1 MPNVYGAPEITVE
14 DVAELRRRG
23 AEFILLDVRE
33 QMELR
38 LANLGH
44 DVLWIPLSDL
54 AARREEA
61 LTEEFV
67 DKEATIVVFCHS
79 GVRSAQVTAWL
90 RQLGWENAVSMAG
103 GIEAYAARIDPDVGH
118 Y

>member
-1 MPNVYGAPEITVE
+1 MANIYGAPEVTVQE
-14 DVAELRRRG
+14 VAAMRQRG
-23 AEFILLDVRE
+23 QEFILLDVRE

-38 LANLGH
+38 LANLGQE
-44 DVLWIPLSDL
+44 VLWIPLSDL

-61 LTEEFV
+61 LTDAFA
-67 DKEATIVVFCHS
+67 DKEVSIVVFCHT

-90 RQLGWENAVSMAG
+90 RQLGWHHTVSMAG
-103 GIEAYAARIDPDVGH
+103 GIEAYALQVDPDVGR